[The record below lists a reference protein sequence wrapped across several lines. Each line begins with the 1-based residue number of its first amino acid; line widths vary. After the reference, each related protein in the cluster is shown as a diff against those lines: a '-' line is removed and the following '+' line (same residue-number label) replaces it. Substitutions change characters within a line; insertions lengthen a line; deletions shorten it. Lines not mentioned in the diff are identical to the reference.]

1 MAATNEV
8 REGFAT
14 NEQWN
19 TAIAEVVDTDVK
31 TEVKPRCRR
40 SHQRYAADGEIKVT
54 GQIDGK
60 PVKQAWDL
68 RQVSL
73 EGISARS
80 SQEIPAEARLEF
92 EVCINGHVLRVR
104 GKIKHCTQTIGG
116 YKVGIKLL
124 FDE

>member
-19 TAIAEVVDTDVK
+19 TAIAEVVN
-31 TEVKPRCRR
+31 TEVKTQGRARCRR

-54 GQIDGK
+54 GQIDGE
-60 PVKQAWDL
+60 PLNELWDL

-73 EGISARS
+73 VGISARS
-80 SQEIPAEARLEF
+80 SREIPERARLEF
-92 EVCINGHVLRVR
+92 ELCINGHLLRVE
-104 GKIKHCTQTIGG
+104 GEVKHCTQTVGG
-116 YKVGIKLL
+116 YKVGIRLL